1 MTLSRESLEA
11 LRLMGLTD
19 YETQV
24 YVALTSLISAN
35 ATELSLATKVP
46 LLRYTKC

>member
-1 MTLSRESLEA
+1 MALNRESMEA

-19 YETQV
+19 YETQA

-35 ATELSLATKVP
+35 ATEISLAANVP
-46 LLRYTKC
+46 DQKYIKC